1 MLDELSRFAELER
14 STAAEFSVGLAA
26 QLERLFV
33 ASPAAL
39 ETAVERCC

>member
-33 ASPAAL
+33 APPAAL
-39 ETAVERCC
+39 QAAVERCC